1 MICSYRPRGEALTC
15 QDTLESDAPWIDL
28 VQPDAEERAT
38 VSKLVGFDLPSLADQ
53 EEIEHSSRLYLERG
67 IPVMT
72 ALLTVRTDTGTV
84 ETAPVT
90 FIPTPDRL
98 VTIRHQPHGAF
109 RAFHDHPDRSS
120 LGVDSATR
128 ILVGLIDAV
137 VDRLADFTEQVGREI
152 DLMTRAAFQIG
163 EGRTDDHEAALRDIG
178 RQDTV
183 VMQIRESLTSLD
195 RLLGFLQPTLGK
207 SGDGD
212 EARRAIKSAQRDV
225 RTISEQANFL
235 TSKTALLLDA
245 TLGMISIEQN
255 DIGKTFSIVATVFLP
270 PTLIASI
277 FGMNFTVMPILEWR
291 WGYYAC
297 LALMVATAVAP
308 LLWFKRKGWL

>member
-1 MICSYRPRGEALTC
+1 MICSYRPRGEALSCT
-15 QDTLESDAPWIDL
+15 DTLDPEAPWIDL
-28 VQPDAEERAT
+28 VQPDAEERAR
-38 VSKLVGFDLPSLADQ
+38 VSELVGLDLPSLADQ
-53 EEIEHSSRLYLERG
+53 EEIEHSSRLYLEHG
-67 IPVMT
+67 VPVMT
-72 ALLTVRTDTGTV
+72 ALLTVRTDAGAV

-90 FIPTPDRL
+90 FIPTRDRL

-120 LGVDSATR
+120 LGVGSALR
-128 ILVGLIDAV
+128 IQVGLIEAV
-137 VDRLADFTEQVGREI
+137 VDRLADFTEHVGREI
-152 DLMTRAAFQIG
+152 DLMTRAAFQFG
-163 EGRTDDHEAALRDIG
+163 EGPAKDHEAALRDIG

-207 SGDGD
+207 SGDAD

-225 RTISEQANFL
+225 RTISEQATFL
-235 TSKTALLLDA
+235 TSKTALLLEA

-255 DIGKTFSIVATVFLP
+255 EIGKIFSVVATVFLP

-277 FGMNFTVMPILEWR
+277 FGMNFVVMPILEWR
-291 WGYYAC
+291 YGYYAC
-297 LALMVATAVAP
+297 LALMVLTAAAP